1 VQKYS
6 TLLILLLFFAC
17 SPTNEKNNVPDDILP
32 QEKMVSILSDMH
44 IAEAIS
50 RNTIHL
56 GDTNVQTV
64 INYYS
69 FIYKKHQISEDD
81 FKKSYD
87 YYMQHPLL
95 LDSVYSDIITKISEK
110 QMHLKV
116 KK

>member
-17 SPTNEKNNVPDDILP
+17 SPSSEKDKIPEDILP
-32 QEKMVSILSDMH
+32 QEKMVSILTDMH
-44 IAEAIS
+44 IAETMA

-56 GDTNVQTV
+56 GDTNVQKV
-64 INYYS
+64 INYYAV
-69 FIYKKHQISEDD
+69 IYKKNNITEET
-81 FKKSYD
+81 FKKSFD
-87 YYMQHPLL
+87 YYIQHPLL
-95 LDSVYSDIITKISEK
+95 LDSVYSDIITKISDQ

>member
-1 VQKYS
+1 MQKYS

-17 SPTNEKNNVPDDILP
+17 QPATENEKMPNDILH
-32 QEKMVSILSDMH
+32 QDKMVSIMAEMH
-44 IAEAIS
+44 IAETMA

-64 INYYS
+64 INYYN
-69 FIYKKHQISEDD
+69 FIYKKNHVTEET

-87 YYMQHPLL
+87 YYMMHPVL
-95 LDSVYSDIITKISEK
+95 LDSVYSEIITKFNER
-110 QMHLKV
+110 QLHLKV